1 MNFLDVGIAAVGIA
15 AIGGVLAGAFY
26 YGGLWWTLQRLA
38 NATRPALLLGMSFL
52 VRTVV
57 VLLALLWL
65 TDLQF
70 TLILV
75 FMAGF
80 IVMRLVLTQRLGPRD
95 HAGGAQNR
103 VHPAAKGEGHGA
115 DA

>member
-1 MNFLDVGIAAVGIA
+1 MNFLDVGIAAM
-15 AIGGVLAGAFY
+15 GGVLTGAFY

-70 TLILV
+70 ALILV
-75 FMAGF
+75 FMVGF
-80 IVMRLVLTQRLGPRD
+80 IVMRLVLTQRWGPRNNV
-95 HAGGAQNR
+95 GPQNR
-103 VHPAAKGEGHGA
+103 VQPAAKGEGHGA

>member
-1 MNFLDVGIAAVGIA
+1 MTYLFEGSVAAVGGI
-15 AIGGVLAGAFY
+15 VAGLIY

-52 VRTVV
+52 ARTVLI
-57 VLLALLWL
+57 LLMLLWL

-70 TLILV
+70 TLILI
-75 FMAGF
+75 FMAAF
-80 IVMRLVLTQRLGPRD
+80 VVTRVVLTRRWGPHD
-95 HAGGAQNR
+95 TGAIPGGSN
-103 VHPAAKGEGHGA
+103 HGT